1 MIRFARLAPV
11 LAAAMLVASP
21 AAAES
26 KLSES
31 CELDDQVKD
40 GFIALRGGPSPTA
53 RIIAKMEPKGAV
65 IPRTDRRGWR
75 RGGWILV
82 SYWRPGIEFDEALKS
97 GPVGWMNEKLHTG
110 CG

>member
-1 MIRFARLAPV
+1 MIVRFLAL
-11 LAAAMLVASP
+11 LAAAVLVPSP

-26 KLSES
+26 KPSES
-31 CELDDQVKD
+31 CELNDQVKD
-40 GFIALRGGPSPTA
+40 GFIALRDGPSPQA
-53 RIIAKMEPKGAV
+53 KLIAKMDPKGAV
-65 IPRTDRRGWR
+65 IPRIDRGNWR

-97 GPVGWMNEKLHTG
+97 GPVGWMNEKLHIG

>member
-1 MIRFARLAPV
+1 MVARLLALLFASAV
-11 LAAAMLVASP
+11 LAVLP

-26 KLSES
+26 KLGES

-40 GFIALRGGPSPTA
+40 GFIALRDGPSPQ
-53 RIIAKMEPKGAV
+53 AKLIGKMDPKGAV